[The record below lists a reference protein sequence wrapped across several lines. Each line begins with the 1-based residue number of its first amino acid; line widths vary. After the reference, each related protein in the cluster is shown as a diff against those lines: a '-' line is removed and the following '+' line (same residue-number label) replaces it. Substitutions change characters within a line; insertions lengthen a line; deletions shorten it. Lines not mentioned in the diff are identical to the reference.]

1 MDDRRSASLVVVR
14 VASSSSSDGVEWCF
28 CLLLSVFCA
37 KWNVNGYDDDDDD
50 DARADLDTLS
60 LLFSVRVHYSR
71 QTTTTTTEIGIGLIA
86 FGCGFTT
93 LGVFLFFDRALL
105 AMGNLMFLTGVTTT
119 IGPRATVKFF
129 VKPRNQRGAFC
140 FLLGLLLVLMKWA
153 VVGMIIECYG
163 FFALFAGF
171 FPTVLLFL
179 QRVPVLGTM
188 LRFPGLNQ
196 FVKKIVKKGQR
207 LPVWSSSRSQRYSI
221 LLVERKNEKKGKEKF
236 VRARAR
242 FFNAGTRRFRFRDVL
257 SFTTTF

>member
-1 MDDRRSASLVVVR
+1 
-14 VASSSSSDGVEWCF
+14 
-28 CLLLSVFCA
+28 
-37 KWNVNGYDDDDDD
+37 
-50 DARADLDTLS
+50 
-60 LLFSVRVHYSR
+60 
-71 QTTTTTTEIGIGLIA
+71 
-86 FGCGFTT
+86 
-93 LGVFLFFDRALL
+93 
-105 AMGNLMFLTGVTTT
+105 MFLTGVTTT

-257 SFTTTF
+257 HLQQLSNNNNSLGTFCFATRILYLYLYRKIIINSWCSASSSAIATCTARFSFFLVLLLRLRLSRQRRRLSYTIQSVGSSSRPVLFLF

>member
-1 MDDRRSASLVVVR
+1 MSTATMMMVMMMMHALTSTL
-14 VASSSSSDGVEWCF
+14 F
-28 CLLLSVFCA
+28 LS
-37 KWNVNGYDDDDDD
+37 Y
-50 DARADLDTLS
+50 S
-60 LLFSVRVHYSR
+60 LFSCTIRDKK
-71 QTTTTTTEIGIGLIA
+71 TTTTEIGIGLIA

-207 LPVWSSSRSQRYSI
+207 LPV
-221 LLVERKNEKKGKEKF
+221 
-236 VRARAR
+236 
-242 FFNAGTRRFRFRDVL
+242 
-257 SFTTTF
+257 

>member
-1 MDDRRSASLVVVR
+1 
-14 VASSSSSDGVEWCF
+14 
-28 CLLLSVFCA
+28 
-37 KWNVNGYDDDDDD
+37 
-50 DARADLDTLS
+50 
-60 LLFSVRVHYSR
+60 
-71 QTTTTTTEIGIGLIA
+71 
-86 FGCGFTT
+86 
-93 LGVFLFFDRALL
+93 
-105 AMGNLMFLTGVTTT
+105 MFLTGVTTT

-257 SFTTTF
+257 HLQQLSNNNNSLGTFCFATRILYLYLYRKIIINLWCSASSSAIATCTARFSFFFVLRLRLRLLRLRLSRQRRRLSYTIQSVGSSSRPVLFLF

>member
-1 MDDRRSASLVVVR
+1 
-14 VASSSSSDGVEWCF
+14 
-28 CLLLSVFCA
+28 
-37 KWNVNGYDDDDDD
+37 
-50 DARADLDTLS
+50 
-60 LLFSVRVHYSR
+60 
-71 QTTTTTTEIGIGLIA
+71 
-86 FGCGFTT
+86 
-93 LGVFLFFDRALL
+93 
-105 AMGNLMFLTGVTTT
+105 MFLTGVTTT

-242 FFNAGTRRFRFRDVL
+242 FFKCGYTAVSLSRCIHLQQLSNNNNSLGTFCFATRILYLYLYRKIIINLWCSASSSAIATCTARFSFFFVLLLRLRLSRQRRRLSYTIQSVGSSSRPVL
-257 SFTTTF
+257 FLF

>member
-1 MDDRRSASLVVVR
+1 MI
-14 VASSSSSDGVEWCF
+14 
-28 CLLLSVFCA
+28 
-37 KWNVNGYDDDDDD
+37 Y
-50 DARADLDTLS
+50 ARADLDTLS
-60 LLFSVRVHYSR
+60 LLFSILVHYSR
-71 QTTTTTTEIGIGLIA
+71 QTTTITTGIGIGLIA

-207 LPVWSSSRSQRYSI
+207 LPV
-221 LLVERKNEKKGKEKF
+221 
-236 VRARAR
+236 
-242 FFNAGTRRFRFRDVL
+242 
-257 SFTTTF
+257 

>member
-1 MDDRRSASLVVVR
+1 
-14 VASSSSSDGVEWCF
+14 
-28 CLLLSVFCA
+28 
-37 KWNVNGYDDDDDD
+37 
-50 DARADLDTLS
+50 
-60 LLFSVRVHYSR
+60 
-71 QTTTTTTEIGIGLIA
+71 
-86 FGCGFTT
+86 
-93 LGVFLFFDRALL
+93 
-105 AMGNLMFLTGVTTT
+105 MFLTGVTTT

-257 SFTTTF
+257 HLQQLSNNNNSLGTFCFATRILYLYLYTKIIINLWCSASSSAIATCTARFSFFFVLRLRLLRLRLSRQRRRLFYTIQSVGSSSRPVLFLF